1 MRVRQVGAGLTGMK
15 LAGFAKYSPFL
26 VFVPLAFAPSFTG
39 SYYTSFL
46 MSVLVWIGLAVSWYF
61 FSGTTKYVSLGTAAF
76 FGIGVYITAV
86 FGKSLPFA
94 VVLVLAAA
102 ISFVFAGFVGL
113 VTLRLKGI
121 YFAIL
126 TFGLAELL
134 NNAILFWENQ
144 VTGTRGRFVLP
155 LDVYHPILI
164 ITFVILVAVVV
175 IRKTKLGLGL
185 RMIGE
190 SEDAAIHFGVHTTLY
205 KVLGF
210 AISSM
215 FMGLLGAAFA
225 PRWGYVDSGMAFNP
239 LYSFMP
245 AIMTLFGGAGWIV
258 GPIVGAVVI
267 SVLQEYLLTTFK
279 DYFMIILGGIM
290 MLVILALPDGM
301 TGKLLGRRSWFT
313 RRGKATPVTAVS
325 EVRDAGE

>member
-1 MRVRQVGAGLTGMK
+1 MSRVK
-15 LAGFAKYSPFL
+15 LAPFAKYLTFL
-26 VFVPLAFAPSFTG
+26 AFIPLAFVPSFVGT
-39 SYYTSFL
+39 YYESLLT
-46 MSVLVWIGLAVSWYF
+46 SVLCWIGLAVSWHF

-76 FGIGVYITAV
+76 FGVGVYFMAI
-86 FGKSLPFA
+86 FGQSLPF
-94 VVLVLAAA
+94 VLVLVLAGAFN
-102 ISFVFAGFVGL
+102 FVFAAGVGL

-134 NNAILFWENQ
+134 NNAMLFYEKQ
-144 VTGTRGRFVLP
+144 VTGTRGRFIAP
-155 LDVYHPILI
+155 MDVYYPILI
-164 ITFVILVAVVV
+164 ITFVLLVV
-175 IRKTKLGLGL
+175 IIVLRRTKLGLGL

-190 SEDAAIHFGVHTTLY
+190 SEDAAIHFGVNTTLY

-210 AISSM
+210 AVSSM

-225 PRWGYVDSGMAFNP
+225 PRWGYIDSGMAFNS

-258 GPIVGAVVI
+258 GPIVGAVVL

-279 DYFMIILGGIM
+279 DYFMIILGAVM
-290 MLVILALPDGM
+290 VLVILALPEGM
-301 TGKLLGRRSWFT
+301 TGRLMGKRSWLV
-313 RRGKATPVTAVS
+313 RRARSGV
-325 EVRDAGE
+325 

>member
-1 MRVRQVGAGLTGMK
+1 MK
-15 LAGFAKYSPFL
+15 LSGYAKYSPFL
-26 VFVPLAFAPSFTG
+26 AFIVLAFAPSFAGT
-39 SYYTSFL
+39 YYTSFL
-46 MSVLVWIGLAVSWYF
+46 TSVLVWIGLAVAWHF

-86 FGKSLPFA
+86 FGQSLPFP
-94 VVLVLAAA
+94 VVLLLAAA
-102 ISFVFAGFVGL
+102 ISFLFAAGVGF

-144 VTGTRGRFVLP
+144 VSGTRGRFVLP
-155 LDVYHPILI
+155 LDVYHPILV

-175 IRKTKLGLGL
+175 MRKSKLGLGL

-190 SEDAAIHFGVHTTLY
+190 SEDAAVHFGVNATLY

-210 AISSM
+210 AVSSM

-301 TGKLLGRRSWFT
+301 TGKLIGRRLWLA
-313 RRGKATPVTAVS
+313 RREKTNRVTPVS
-325 EVRDAGE
+325 EPRDTSE